1 MTNEFPTSP
10 EVLAEASPVSLAALA
25 LMSPEEMGPTGEMAY
40 IRALQELRERYE
52 RALGAGRAK
61 PAKGAGSGSGSGSG
75 SGARSAAAAKVVL
88 GGAFGEASTDEEGL
102 F

>member
-25 LMSPEEMGPTGEMAY
+25 LMSPEEMGPTGEM
-40 IRALQELRERYE
+40 LQELRERYE

>member
-61 PAKGAGSGSGSGSG
+61 PAKGAGSGSGSG
-75 SGARSAAAAKVVL
+75 ARSAAAAKVVL

>member
-25 LMSPEEMGPTGEMAY
+25 LMSPEEMGSTGEMAY

-61 PAKGAGSGSGSGSG
+61 PAKGVA

-88 GGAFGEASTDEEGL
+88 GGAFGEAPTDEEGL

>member
-25 LMSPEEMGPTGEMAY
+25 LMSPEEMGSTGEMAY

-61 PAKGAGSGSGSGSG
+61 PAKGAGSGSGSG
-75 SGARSAAAAKVVL
+75 ARSAAAAKVVL